1 MKESIIALMSSIF
14 LNTIFL
20 DGASIKEDKF
30 EIIVGTE
37 TPLDIASGLE
47 LDEIHTIYAL

>member
-1 MKESIIALMSSIF
+1 MREICFALMSSIF

-37 TPLDIASGLE
+37 APLDIASGLE
-47 LDEIHTIYAL
+47 IDEIHTIYAL